1 MYKFIGL
8 FILIF
13 GFVTSVA
20 QTTEQLI
27 EAKAKAILPK
37 LIDWRRHIHQNPE
50 LSNRE
55 FKTMEYVAAHL
66 RKLGLEVKTGVA
78 KTGVVALLK
87 GSKPGPVVALRADMD
102 ALPVLERTDIP
113 FKSTVVAEYLGK
125 QTPVMHACGH
135 DAHTA
140 ILMATAEVLTS
151 MKKQLAGTVKFIF
164 QPAEEGAPAG
174 EDGGAELMVKE
185 NVMVNPK
192 VDVIFGLHMA
202 ASLEAGKISYTKGAA
217 LSSAD
222 FFTLKIKG
230 KAAHGSTPW
239 LAVDPVIVSMQIINA
254 WQTIVSRNEDL
265 TKSPVVISVGKINGG
280 VRENIIPEEVLIG
293 GTIRTLDGAIQKD
306 VHARMQLIVKNIAE
320 ANAAEAELII
330 KSRTLVTYNDPQLTD
345 VMLPSLF
352 SAAGKEQV
360 IAEPWKMNS
369 EDFSYYGEHAPALFI
384 GLGGMTKGADPKK
397 IADHHTPDFFIDDSQ
412 LHIGVKAF
420 CYMVMAFGKL
430 K

>member
-8 FILIF
+8 LILIS

-27 EAKAKAILPK
+27 DAKTKAILPK
-37 LIDWRRHIHQNPE
+37 LIEWRRHLHQNPE

-55 FKTMEYVAAHL
+55 FKTMEYVATHL

-87 GSKPGPVVALRADMD
+87 GDKPGPVVALRADMD
-102 ALPVLERTDIP
+102 ALPVLERTDVP
-113 FKSTVVAEYLGK
+113 FKSTVIAEYLGRP
-125 QTPVMHACGH
+125 TPVMHACGH

-280 VRENIIPEEVLIG
+280 VRENIIPEEVVIA

-345 VMLPSLF
+345 AMLPSLF

-369 EDFSYYGEHAPALFI
+369 EDFSYYGEKAPALFL
-384 GLGGMTKGADPKK
+384 GLGGMPKGADPKK
-397 IADHHTPDFFIDDSQ
+397 VADHHTPDFFIDDSQ